1 VAGNELSV
9 EIREATGKGVA
20 RKLRA
25 AGKIP
30 GICYGQKETQ
40 SITLDPEALDRLI
53 RGSAAGMNTLIDLKV
68 AGGGKFDGKK
78 VLLKEMQRDP
88 VNNNPLHADFFAL
101 DLTHKIEVAIP
112 IHATGTAVGVT
123 MGGILDQVLREVQV
137 ECEPDAIPEE
147 IVVDVTALEV
157 GMSVHVRDLPL
168 PEGATLRSDG
178 DLSVLSV
185 MAPKVEEEP
194 VVEEELT
201 EEEAAAAAAAAEGEA
216 DESDASGDKGAD
228 GQSGD

>member
-1 VAGNELSV
+1 MAGNELNV
-9 EIREATGKGVA
+9 EVREATGKGVA

-30 GICYGQKETQ
+30 GVCYGQNETQ
-40 SITLDPEALDRLI
+40 SISLNPEALDRLI
-53 RGSAAGMNTLIDLKV
+53 RGSAAGMNTLIDLRV

-88 VNNNPLHADFFAL
+88 VSNAPLHADFFAL
-101 DLTHKIEVAIP
+101 DLTHKIEVAVP
-112 IHATGTAVGVT
+112 VHATGIAVGVT
-123 MGGILDQVLREVQV
+123 MGGILDQVLREIQV
-137 ECEPDAIPEE
+137 ECQPDAIPEE
-147 IVVDVTALEV
+147 IVVDVTELEV

-168 PEGATLRSDG
+168 PAGVTLRSDG

-194 VVEEELT
+194 VVEEELS
-201 EEEAAAAAAAAEGEA
+201 EEEAAEAAAAAEGGAEEA
-216 DESDASGDKGAD
+216 DASGEKGD
-228 GQSGD
+228 D